1 MVKFIVGLALG
12 LCLSGVQNQE
22 KLAYSAKAAAHQY
35 GPGASVGASFRCA
48 TPEKALKLVKQL
60 ETLGDDARPDWD
72 TLK

>member
-1 MVKFIVGLALG
+1 MVRFIIGLG
-12 LCLSGVQNQE
+12 LGFCLSGVQNQE
-22 KLAYSAKAAAHQY
+22 KLAKAAAHQY